1 MRCMQSILRESI
13 ETIAL
18 AAFLALLIQ
27 SAAQNYRVEGPSML
41 PGLENF
47 DRVLVNRLAYTE
59 VDAERFTRWIP
70 WMDAEEGEVWRP
82 LGEPGYGDVVVFRW
96 PRDESQSFVKRII
109 GLPGDRIRIERGS
122 VYRNGELLDEPY
134 VVNRSSETIAE
145 RVVRE
150 GEYYALGDNR
160 AQSDDSRNWGGV
172 PRENV
177 VGEVWLTYWPLN
189 RVSSFFSSLR

>member
-1 MRCMQSILRESI
+1 MQSILRESI

-177 VGEVWLTYWPLN
+177 VGEVWLTYWPLS
-189 RVSSFFSSLR
+189 RVSSIFGSLR